1 MTGQIPDEI
10 VLDDQSFSIVGLKGQ
25 GLFKPEDFG
34 MLPHSTCTACWR
46 GYIIKYRFINSQ
58 LFLNEMLVNVD
69 NPPNINGIEPQ
80 RGDDLFK
87 YLYKEM
93 NFKNN
98 FTGKLLL
105 AKDFIQSMYVHRG
118 FQRPIAYK
126 TIIEIQMKDGNII
139 SERDLSKEMEEKR
152 IFNADEGVSP
162 RSDSQNDIEN
172 WVKKTFS
179 LDYDF

>member
-1 MTGQIPDEI
+1 
-10 VLDDQSFSIVGLKGQ
+10 
-25 GLFKPEDFG
+25 
-34 MLPHSTCTACWR
+34 
-46 GYIIKYRFINSQ
+46 
-58 LFLNEMLVNVD
+58 
-69 NPPNINGIEPQ
+69 
-80 RGDDLFK
+80 
-87 YLYKEM
+87 M

-105 AKDFIQSMYVHRG
+105 AKDFIQSMYVHMG
-118 FQRPIAYK
+118 FQRPMAYK
-126 TIIEIQMKDGNII
+126 IIIEIQMKEGEII